1 MSSSTEVMSHEE
13 TRRYKW
19 NQIPWATVEK
29 NVFKLQ
35 KRIYQAT
42 RREET
47 VKVHKLQR
55 LLIKS
60 KCAKLLAVRRVTQ
73 DNSGKRTMRANS
85 KGQST
90 PERPSKRHD
99 DRRRDE
105 RDADADEEDDDED
118 GAVA

>member
-1 MSSSTEVMSHEE
+1 MSSSTKVMSHEE

-42 RREET
+42 KREET

-60 KCAKLLAVRRVTQ
+60 KCAKLLAVRRVH
-73 DNSGKRTMRANS
+73 RTTAGRKPLESMGSRN
-85 KGQST
+85 
-90 PERPSKRHD
+90 
-99 DRRRDE
+99 
-105 RDADADEEDDDED
+105 
-118 GAVA
+118 